1 LAIADDFPAFVFLQ
15 LSVSTSYLMQWDVVG
30 SLDMVLAPLFVRAD
44 IEEQNAM
51 AGMGFLFDLGRTI
64 RRHGSG
70 DQEPS

>member
-1 LAIADDFPAFVFLQ
+1 
-15 LSVSTSYLMQWDVVG
+15 MQWDVVG